1 MEIYRIEEYR
11 RSRKLVYLDEG
22 APAFCLYAK
31 EIKSFG
37 LEEGKELPD
46 ETYEEILEVLRK
58 RAAER
63 CLYLLTDMAR
73 TEGQLRKKLK
83 EGYYPDEAVEYA
95 LEYCRR
101 KHYTDDTDYVERYAD
116 SKRSSMSKAMMRLKL
131 RDRGVD
137 DADID
142 RGLEQAGIDDR
153 EALESVIP
161 KKMGKVSGDD
171 PDMKGRQKVVRSLMS
186 AGFRYDDIKDVMG
199 RLLT

>member
-1 MEIYRIEEYR
+1 
-11 RSRKLVYLDEG
+11 
-22 APAFCLYAK
+22 
-31 EIKSFG
+31 
-37 LEEGKELPD
+37 
-46 ETYEEILEVLRK
+46 
-58 RAAER
+58 
-63 CLYLLTDMAR
+63 
-73 TEGQLRKKLK
+73 
-83 EGYYPDEAVEYA
+83 
-95 LEYCRR
+95 
-101 KHYTDDTDYVERYAD
+101 
-116 SKRSSMSKAMMRLKL
+116 MSKAMMRLKL